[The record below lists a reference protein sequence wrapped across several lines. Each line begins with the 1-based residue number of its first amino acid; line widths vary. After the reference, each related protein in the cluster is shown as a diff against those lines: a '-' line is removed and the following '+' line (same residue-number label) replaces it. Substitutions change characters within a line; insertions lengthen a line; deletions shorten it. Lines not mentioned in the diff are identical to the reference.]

1 MGSKCCLNCR
11 YSEGYMNS
19 NFPSMLK
26 CKFRYYTYKLVR
38 PEDVC
43 RWFEEE
49 NITADSYE

>member
-11 YSEGYMNS
+11 YSEGYMDS

-26 CKFRYYTYKLVR
+26 CKFRYYTYKLVH

-49 NITADSYE
+49 NITADPYE